1 MSVDV
6 ARKVTSRPE
15 FLAAKDDA
23 GRVRAIY
30 QVLFQRA
37 PRPEEVRFAAD
48 FYNAKVVASR
58 EGQLASAKQQ
68 AAEDIR
74 LNRRLKQQQ
83 MQQNK
88 PGRKKN
94 AKQGIQNEGDFVE
107 RRPLTVWEEYAQA
120 LLFTNEIAY
129 VN

>member
-1 MSVDV
+1 MP
-6 ARKVTSRPE
+6 KE
-15 FLAAKDDA
+15 
-23 GRVRAIY
+23 
-30 QVLFQRA
+30 LFQRA
-37 PRPEEVRFAAD
+37 PRPEEIRLAAE
-48 FYNAKVVASR
+48 FYNAKVIADR
-58 EGQLASAKQQ
+58 QTTGARATAQQ
-68 AAEDIR
+68 TAEDIR

-83 MQQNK
+83 KQLNK